1 MEWNE
6 MIGKEVFCKTKTS
19 GVCSGKII
27 DFLEKDRIL
36 IILDKFNERWFISID
51 EILRMKE
58 EPLNPKN
65 KLGIINSG

>member
-65 KLGIINSG
+65 KFGIINSG